1 MKIRFE
7 DSGQV
12 VGNAHELKHIFETFY
27 QGYLKEN
34 VGTSLSVQWL
44 RLHLPVQGLQVQSLA
59 WELGSQVPCD
69 QKKTTTTENVK
80 QKQYCNKLNKD

>member
-1 MKIRFE
+1 MKISFE

-12 VGNAHELKHIFETFY
+12 VGNAHELKHILETFY
-27 QGYLKEN
+27 QGCLKEN

-44 RLHLPVQGLQVQSLA
+44 RLHLPVQRLQVQSLA

-69 QKKTTTTENVK
+69 QEKNNNKKHKTEAI
-80 QKQYCNKLNKD
+80 L